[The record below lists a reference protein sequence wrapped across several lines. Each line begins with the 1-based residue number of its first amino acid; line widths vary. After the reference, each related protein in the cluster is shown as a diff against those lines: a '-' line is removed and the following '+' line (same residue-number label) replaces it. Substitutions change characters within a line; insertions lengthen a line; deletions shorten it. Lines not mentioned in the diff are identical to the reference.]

1 MTAKERRLLEA
12 EMKRYREFHQ
22 SPRVCQSCGQTFP
35 NKDFLLV
42 TEPIENS
49 WLQHLCPGRM
59 EGTTRFQLDNSHRCG
74 VQTRPAPNPFH
85 TYPTGE
91 R

>member
-1 MTAKERRLLEA
+1 MMTAKERRLLEW
-12 EMKRYREFHQ
+12 EMKCYREYLQ

-49 WLQHLCPGRM
+49 WLQRLCPECHEVWEDGR
-59 EGTTRFQLDNSHRCG
+59 DNLI
-74 VQTRPAPNPFH
+74 
-85 TYPTGE
+85 PT
-91 R
+91 